1 MKRVVLGL
9 FLSLAVAVTGCRRA
23 GSASVAEAP
32 QEKTYPMQGEIV
44 SVDHTRHVLVVT
56 HEAIPELMPAMTM
69 EFDVTPGDAAN
80 AKPGQRIRAQVVPS
94 QTGNF
99 RLEQIW
105 PDDEASVAAVDA
117 GAKALR
123 QDTMIRGRGAYREVG
138 EEMPDF
144 TLYDQDGRVVQAGRF
159 RGKMVMMNFIF
170 TRCPVANMCPAST
183 QKMMTA
189 QALARTAGV
198 KNVEFVSITLDPTY
212 DTPGVL
218 KDYAAVRG
226 IDTSNFSFL
235 TGPDKAIKDLLAQF
249 GVLQQ
254 FDGPLLKHT
263 LATLLINPEGKIVHR
278 ADGTAWEPADF
289 VAKMQ
294 R

>member
-1 MKRVVLGL
+1 MKHVVIGL
-9 FLSLAVAVTGCRRA
+9 VLSFAIAVTGCRRA
-23 GSASVAEAP
+23 QSAAASSAAE
-32 QEKTYPMQGEIV
+32 EKTYPLKGEIV
-44 SVDHTRHVLVVT
+44 SVDQARHVLVVT
-56 HEAIPELMPAMTM
+56 HEDIPGLMPGMTM
-69 EFDVTPGDAAN
+69 EFSVSAGDAAN
-80 AKPGQRIRAQVVPS
+80 AKAGQRIRAQVIPS
-94 QTGNF
+94 KTGNF

-105 PDDEASVAAVDA
+105 PDDETSVSAVEA

-138 EEMPDF
+138 ENMPDF
-144 TLYDQDGRVVQAGRF
+144 TLYDQNGRVVQAGRF

-170 TRCPVANMCPAST
+170 TRCPVANMCPAAT
-183 QKMMTA
+183 QKMMAT
-189 QALARTAGV
+189 QSLARKAGI
-198 KNVEFVSITLDPTY
+198 KDVEFVSITLDPAY

-218 KDYAAVRG
+218 KGYAAERG

-235 TGPDKAIKDLLAQF
+235 TGPENAIKDLLAQF
-249 GVLQQ
+249 GVLEE

-263 LATLLINPEGKIVHR
+263 LATLLISPEGKIIHR
-278 ADGTAWEPADF
+278 ADGTVWEPQDF